1 MDKFNVGDRCCFQ
14 WKYGMIEFGNV
25 VKIDHDGEQLLI
37 MTNNGNVYQAWSSAV
52 VKLSKEKK
60 G

>member
-1 MDKFNVGDRCCFQ
+1 MDKFKVGDRCCFQ

-52 VKLSKEKK
+52 VKLEKK
-60 G
+60 